1 MVTRNIGALHA
12 FLLCCGIAAA
22 DNGPTETF
30 EGESGA
36 AAAAKTIE
44 NAVAENDQGASTAFP
59 LPNIVVIGRRDAAP
73 PSIIIRD
80 ATETDFVEWN
90 VRTAAGAL
98 ARTPGVNVQ
107 IGGSSGDASPWIR
120 GFRDRDILVLFD
132 GIPVGSALEG
142 TLDLND
148 ISLNSIATTR
158 VMKGAPSVIFGANG
172 LGGVID
178 LIPRAASRFDA
189 QGVAAEFA
197 ENGMRSYRGHAGSN
211 SGALGYFFTAGYEEA
226 DEYSL
231 ASDFEPQISQPAGNR
246 INSDYRRATA
256 TVLLDYDEW
265 QVGRTSFFI
274 NLSDVERGLTP
285 RSTTDDPDFE
295 RLTTSRRTTVG
306 LSNQFKSLPLSL
318 KLYYNE
324 YDSELTIY
332 TDASYSTIDEVERG
346 DDFTFGGAVY
356 AHLQTW
362 ETGTLV
368 LSGSWSRDVFEA
380 ADVFEEFNKA
390 ELNTLTLSAEHQTV
404 LANRLSLAVGAIYSH
419 VDQPAVDRGISELS
433 PQIALGF
440 RFSDRLSVH
449 ASAAQRTRFPKLREF
464 YRRRWG
470 NPDLV
475 EQSADN
481 YDLGVT
487 YTHNARTTTDLTF
500 FHSKING
507 LIDRPTRRSIYENL
521 DAVDSDGFELASGGW
536 LTDGMYMKFSY
547 GYVDIAESLPDGS
560 ERQLRSRARHS
571 AFIDLRFRLFDSWQ
585 VSLNGQ
591 YLDDLYDLDDEQ
603 VHTRLP
609 SIFVV
614 DAKAT
619 VRVSDRL
626 TAYLAVSNITDENYY
641 FRIGDP
647 RPGRAV
653 GIGFTYNRDTQEAVG
668 KVAGRTR

>member
-1 MVTRNIGALHA
+1 MIIREFALLLA
-12 FLLCCGIAAA
+12 FLLCCGVAAG
-22 DNGPTETF
+22 DNGSTETA
-30 EGESGA
+30 EHADTAAIAGKDDETTIAGEKKG
-36 AAAAKTIE
+36 T
-44 NAVAENDQGASTAFP
+44 STAFP
-59 LPNIVVIGRRDAAP
+59 LPNIIVVGRRDAAP
-73 PSIIIRD
+73 PTIIIRD

-142 TLDLND
+142 TLDLNE
-148 ISLNSIATTR
+148 ISLNSVATTR
-158 VMKGAPSVIFGANG
+158 VMKGAPSVIYGANG

-178 LIPRAASRFDA
+178 LIPRAANRFDN
-189 QGVAAEFA
+189 QSVAAEFA
-197 ENGMRSYRGHAGSN
+197 EDGMRSYRGHIGSN
-211 SGALGYFFTAGYEEA
+211 DGAVAYFFTAGYEDA

-231 ASDFEPQISQPAGNR
+231 SGDFEPQVSQSTSER

-256 TVLLDYDEW
+256 TLLLDYDDW
-265 QVGRTSFFI
+265 QIGHTSFFV
-274 NLSDVERGLTP
+274 NMSDVERGLTP
-285 RSTTDDPDFE
+285 RSTSDDPDFE
-295 RLTTSRRTTVG
+295 RLTKSRRKTVG
-306 LSNQFKSLPLSL
+306 LSNQFGSLPLSL
-318 KLYYNE
+318 KVYYNE

-332 TDASYSTIDEVERG
+332 TDSSYSTVDEIERG
-346 DDFTFGGAVY
+346 EDYTFGGAAY

-362 ETGTLV
+362 ENGTLV

-380 ADVFEEFNKA
+380 VDVFEDFDRA

-433 PQIALGF
+433 PQFALGF
-440 RFSDRLSVH
+440 QISDKLSVH

-470 NPDLV
+470 NPDLI
-475 EQSADN
+475 EQSANN
-481 YDLGVT
+481 YDLGFT
-487 YTHNARTTTDLTF
+487 YAHSARITSDLTF
-500 FHSKING
+500 FHSKIDG

-521 DAVDSDGFELASGGW
+521 SALDSDGFELASGGW
-536 LTDGMYMKFSY
+536 LTDSVYMRLSY
-547 GYVDIAESLPDGS
+547 DYVDIAESLPDGS

-571 AFIDLRFRLFDSWQ
+571 AFADLRFRPSDSWQ

-591 YLDDLYDLDDEQ
+591 YLADLFDLDDDE
-603 VHTRLP
+603 VHTRLT
-609 SIFVV
+609 SILVV

-619 VRVSDRL
+619 VRLSDRL
-626 TAYLAVSNITDENYY
+626 SAYLAVSNITDENYY

-647 RPGRAV
+647 RPGRAF
-653 GIGFTYNRDTQEAVG
+653 GAGFMYDRQAQ
-668 KVAGRTR
+668 

>member
-1 MVTRNIGALHA
+1 MPTMVVREIA
-12 FLLCCGIAAA
+12 FLLAILLCCGVAAA
-22 DNGPTETF
+22 DIGSIETA
-30 EGESGA
+30 EPADS
-36 AAAAKTIE
+36 T
-44 NAVAENDQGASTAFP
+44 AVAGENDETGIVEEDQGDSTAFP
-59 LPNIVVIGRRDAAP
+59 LPNVIVIGKRDAAP
-73 PSIIIRD
+73 PTIIIRD
-80 ATETDFVEWN
+80 ATETDFAEWN

-148 ISLNSIATTR
+148 ISLNSVATTR
-158 VMKGAPSVIFGANG
+158 VMKGAPSVIYGANG

-178 LIPRAASRFDA
+178 LIPRAANRFDT
-189 QGVAAEFA
+189 QSVAAEFA
-197 ENGMRSYRGHAGSN
+197 EDGMRSYRGHIGST
-211 SGALGYFFTAGYEEA
+211 SGAVGYFFTAGYEEA

-231 ASDFEPQISQPAGNR
+231 SGDFEPQISQPTGER
-246 INSDYRRATA
+246 INSDYTRATA
-256 TVLLDYDEW
+256 TLLLDYADW
-265 QVGRTSFFI
+265 RIGHTSFFI
-274 NLSDVERGLTP
+274 NMSDVERGLMP

-295 RLTTSRRTTVG
+295 RLTVSQRKTIG
-306 LSNQFKSLPLSL
+306 LSNRFESIPLSV
-318 KLYYNE
+318 KVYYNE

-332 TDASYSTIDEVERG
+332 TDASYSTVDEIERG
-346 DDFTFGGAVY
+346 EDYTIGGVAY

-368 LSGSWSRDVFEA
+368 LSGSLSRDVFEA
-380 ADVFEEFNKA
+380 EDVFEDSDRA

-419 VDQPAVDRGISELS
+419 VDQPAVDRGISDLS
-433 PQIALGF
+433 PQVAIGF
-440 RFSDRLSVH
+440 QISDKLSVH

-487 YTHNARTTTDLTF
+487 YAHNARTTTDLTF
-500 FHSKING
+500 FHSKIDG

-521 DAVDSDGFELASGGW
+521 SAVDSDGFELASGGW
-536 LTDGMYMKFSY
+536 LTDSVYMRFSY
-547 GYVDIAESLPDGS
+547 DYVDITEALPDGS

-571 AFIDLRFRLFDSWQ
+571 AFADLRFRLSDVWQ

-591 YLDDLYDLDDEQ
+591 YISDLYDLDDDE

-614 DAKAT
+614 DAKTT
-619 VRVSDRL
+619 VRFSDRL
-626 TAYLAVSNITDENYY
+626 SVYVAVSNVTDEDYY

-647 RPGRAV
+647 RPGRVFAA
-653 GIGFTYNRDTQEAVG
+653 GFTFDRQA
-668 KVAGRTR
+668 R